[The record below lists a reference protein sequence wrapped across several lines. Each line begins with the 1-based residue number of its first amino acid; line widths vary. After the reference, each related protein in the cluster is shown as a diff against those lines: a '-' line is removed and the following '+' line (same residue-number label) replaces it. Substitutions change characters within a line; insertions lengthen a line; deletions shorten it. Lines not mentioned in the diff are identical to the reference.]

1 MNPNLLSISI
11 ITSIRIQRGRQSF
24 QIKLSRMWSIWMKSI
39 SMNCSWRF
47 NLRKGRIWVIKFH

>member
-24 QIKLSRMWSIWMKSI
+24 QVTLSRMWSIWMKSI

-47 NLRKGRIWVIKFH
+47 NLRKGGI